1 MVCSLSSK
9 FKWIQENRNESRQ
22 STRNRHTIKPQID
35 KSIPNSRNSNFI
47 HSALHSDSVEQLCTA
62 YNSFRVISLECPS
75 MEFSFSLFSS
85 TSNQKSVIFG
95 YFSSHTQKKHRA
107 VGKEWSTMC
116 KQAIAAVVFIESP
129 NGSSHSVQWLY
140 NFKESVC
147 NRRRNTREIKQQT
160 NTHTGTLS
168 DPGSTRDSSK
178 PLWPKF
184 WIDKMNSLSE
194 QVQTL
199 QVQLFPVCTLP
210 DRGTQCP
217 THTNTRTHSECYSQV
232 QSITAR
238 TNILFLF
245 FIQRGDYS

>member
-22 STRNRHTIKPQID
+22 STRYRHTIKPQID
-35 KSIPNSRNSNFI
+35 KSIPNSWNLNFI

-62 YNSFRVISLECPS
+62 YNPFRVISLECPS

-85 TSNQKSVIFG
+85 TSHRKSVIFG
-95 YFSSHTQKKHRA
+95 YFSLHTQKKHRA

-147 NRRRNTREIKQQT
+147 NRRRNTGEKKTT
-160 NTHTGTLS
+160 NKHT
-168 DPGSTRDSSK
+168 RA
-178 PLWPKF
+178 
-184 WIDKMNSLSE
+184 
-194 QVQTL
+194 
-199 QVQLFPVCTLP
+199 
-210 DRGTQCP
+210 
-217 THTNTRTHSECYSQV
+217 HSEILGARETVPNHSD
-232 QSITAR
+232 QSFELTR
-238 TNILFLF
+238 WILCRNKFKHYKCSYFQFAHFLIEVHNVLHTHKYTHAF
-245 FIQRGDYS
+245 GML